1 MAVFLCCSE
10 KPAVTINSEKVQL
23 GSKAILTCSST
34 SHSVKDLEWRRQQK
48 DIGTMSESDKY
59 SIKPFSNGTSILTI
73 MDIEEDDFGAYQCV
87 VTDDKHVN
95 ITVTG
100 YVNHTGECVITTPS
114 LYYYLCYIALHNVV
128 TQFVVVHMCVF
139 VCVCTCAC
147 VRVCVNAICSVYK
160 HTNAMERDLVLQ
172 YLKFSVN
179 IHGNT

>member
-1 MAVFLCCSE
+1 MAVFLCFSE

-34 SHSVKDLEWRRQQK
+34 SQSVKDLEWRRQQK

-73 MDIEEDDFGAYQCV
+73 MDIEEDDFDAYQCV

-114 LYYYLCYIALHNVV
+114 LCYYLCYIALHNVV
-128 TQFVVVHMCVF
+128 THFVVVHMCV
-139 VCVCTCAC
+139 
-147 VRVCVNAICSVYK
+147 RVCVHVHVYVYVCMLFVQFIS
-160 HTNAMERDLVLQ
+160 TQMQWREFWC
-172 YLKFSVN
+172 YS
-179 IHGNT
+179 I